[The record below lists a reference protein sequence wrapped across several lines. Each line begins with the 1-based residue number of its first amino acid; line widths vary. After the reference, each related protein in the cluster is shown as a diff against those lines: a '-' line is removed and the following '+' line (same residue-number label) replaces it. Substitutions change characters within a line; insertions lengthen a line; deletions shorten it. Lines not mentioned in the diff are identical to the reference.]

1 MAKHTQS
8 GTISTTFQGQSSSL
22 RVLFS
27 CPDNGYTLDDLDA
40 LSVAIEHARRAFP
53 PPTLTSLDAFAT
65 QQSRLAAPS

>member
-1 MAKHTQS
+1 MAKQIQS
-8 GTISTTFQGQSSSL
+8 GTISTSFQRHAAEL

-40 LSVAIEHARRAFP
+40 LAVAIEYARRSFP
-53 PPTLTSLDAFAT
+53 AQPIATLSPFAI